1 MKPQKPLHSPT
12 PQRKVS
18 LMINH
23 AIQDSVPEAWLMN
36 HGDVEKTYL
45 VKGGK
50 KIATIQGPAAHQI
63 RPLSSGQSQG
73 HGLHPQK

>member
-23 AIQDSVPEAWLMN
+23 AIQDSVPEAWIMN

-45 VKGGK
+45 VPWGK
-50 KIATIQGPAAHQI
+50 ELATIQGPAAFPPNFY
-63 RPLSSGQSQG
+63 RASPKNLRAGRR
-73 HGLHPQK
+73 L

>member
-1 MKPQKPLHSPT
+1 MT
-12 PQRKVS
+12 PQIPSHSVIQPPRRN
-18 LMINH
+18 LMINKPL
-23 AIQDSVPEAWLMN
+23 QDGVDEAWLMN

-50 KIATIQGPAAHQI
+50 KVATIQGPAAQQV
-63 RPLSSGQSQG
+63 RALSSGQSQG